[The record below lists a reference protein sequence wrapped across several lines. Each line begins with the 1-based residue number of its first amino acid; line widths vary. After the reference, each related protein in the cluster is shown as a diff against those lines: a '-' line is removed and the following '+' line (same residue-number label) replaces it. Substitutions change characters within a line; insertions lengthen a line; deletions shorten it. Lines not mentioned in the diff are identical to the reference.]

1 MKTWGLWQWQVWE
14 CGCGR
19 HRNVLLNRASPL
31 ATGRLRP
38 LLGSL
43 RSYVAWNCHCCC
55 LLCWGRRA
63 RSRGTAHGLKTCWLC
78 PGQSS
83 QSRGQGGATAPGACT
98 GPAPNMLPNCTIT
111 LTLSNNKPS
120 EIKNGSFFRLFSPK
134 HLRGLCCQQK
144 PYWCLWP
151 VLPPQVVL
159 MSTVHAVS
167 GNRVDVCDQGCSWNH
182 VEVHGPFCCHLM
194 LRSVFPATT
203 GSWVDLLG
211 LHGHWKPTKKFTI
224 YAAIRCW
231 GKDTSFT
238 LVLMTTDS

>member
-1 MKTWGLWQWQVWE
+1 MWE

-98 GPAPNMLPNCTIT
+98 GPAPNMHEEAHISDLAPRFGEKLVSVISCA
-111 LTLSNNKPS
+111 
-120 EIKNGSFFRLFSPK
+120 EKNWLLVSHKCVHTSVCVCMWQWGLFPFFIR
-134 HLRGLCCQQK
+134 HLLDG
-144 PYWCLWP
+144 
-151 VLPPQVVL
+151 
-159 MSTVHAVS
+159 
-167 GNRVDVCDQGCSWNH
+167 
-182 VEVHGPFCCHLM
+182 
-194 LRSVFPATT
+194 
-203 GSWVDLLG
+203 
-211 LHGHWKPTKKFTI
+211 
-224 YAAIRCW
+224 
-231 GKDTSFT
+231 
-238 LVLMTTDS
+238 

>member
-1 MKTWGLWQWQVWE
+1 MKTWSLWQWQVWE

-120 EIKNGSFFRLFSPK
+120 EIKNGSSSTLSLLKRLQWSILSPI
-134 HLRGLCCQQK
+134 
-144 PYWCLWP
+144 
-151 VLPPQVVL
+151 
-159 MSTVHAVS
+159 
-167 GNRVDVCDQGCSWNH
+167 NH
-182 VEVHGPFCCHLM
+182 EVHS
-194 LRSVFPATT
+194 SVPPEIMWQSMICAATGCYGQESSF
-203 GSWVDLLG
+203 GSG
-211 LHGHWKPTKKFTI
+211 I
-224 YAAIRCW
+224 YLW
-231 GKDTSFT
+231 LQTHNWQWET
-238 LVLMTTDS
+238 LKASV